1 MPSSSWFQKMHP
13 YRDDGLSKEQ
23 HIAHVCCYSRAW
35 ASVEQRWA
43 EGGAQA
49 TAPTRPR
56 AVHVRCMRFIA
67 HDSSSSGETDLIE
80 AARCYAH
87 CQISVRCSPRASTRG
102 SRSTWCA
109 HGRSRCHQSTERR
122 RLLQKCWLTRNVTL
136 RVRVGGGKHPRG
148 DGCQPEHFP
157 AAIATQSSVL
167 VRIESP
173 QCLVNNSGRMQ
184 AITAR
189 QELLDSES
197 GKGQVSRGPLRDPR
211 TIVH

>member
-1 MPSSSWFQKMHP
+1 MLPITRASP
-13 YRDDGLSKEQ
+13 LPPVLADTL
-23 HIAHVCCYSRAW
+23 HVCI
-35 ASVEQRWA
+35 
-43 EGGAQA
+43 G
-49 TAPTRPR
+49 
-56 AVHVRCMRFIA
+56 
-67 HDSSSSGETDLIE
+67 D
-80 AARCYAH
+80 
-87 CQISVRCSPRASTRG
+87 
-102 SRSTWCA
+102 
-109 HGRSRCHQSTERR
+109 
-122 RLLQKCWLTRNVTL
+122 
-136 RVRVGGGKHPRG
+136 GKHPRG

-173 QCLVNNSGRMQ
+173 HVNIKERLQ

>member
-1 MPSSSWFQKMHP
+1 MPSSSWFQKMYP

-49 TAPTRPR
+49 TALPYPTLPYP
-56 AVHVRCMRFIA
+56 ATVPFMFAACASLLTTH
-67 HDSSSSGETDLIE
+67 HSEETDLIE

-122 RLLQKCWLTRNVTL
+122 RLLQKCRLTRNVTL
-136 RVRVGGGKHPRG
+136 RVRVGDGKHPRG

-157 AAIATQSSVL
+157 AAIVIQSSVL

-173 QCLVNNSGRMQ
+173 HVMM
-184 AITAR
+184 
-189 QELLDSES
+189 
-197 GKGQVSRGPLRDPR
+197 
-211 TIVH
+211 